1 MSHLQIVATIAAMVL
16 LLVILEFVRRRQLL
30 ERYALLWLVTGVAL
44 VLLGAWK
51 GLLSALSDAVGIAA
65 PTNALFAAGLF
76 FLLLLV
82 LDLSVA
88 VSRLSDQSKVLA
100 QRVAILEQRLYA
112 QEEGVGEHSS
122 STPRDPV
129 GQA

>member
-1 MSHLQIVATIAAMVL
+1 MSQLQIVATVAAAAL

-30 ERYALLWLVTGVAL
+30 ERYALLWLLTGLGL
-44 VLLGAWK
+44 VLLGAWR
-51 GLLSALSDAVGIAA
+51 GLLTTLSDAVGIAA

-88 VSRLSDQSKVLA
+88 ASRLSDQSKVLA
-100 QRVAILEQRLYA
+100 QRIAILEQRLRA
-112 QEEGVGEHSS
+112 QEEGAGESGPPS
-122 STPRDPV
+122 REPV
-129 GQA
+129 DSD